1 MTTNYQKIFDSV
13 THPNFDSVL
22 DYVDLGLRCVS
33 PSVKNIVDWFP
44 SYARDCLISG
54 IENDIGHKVSIE
66 EIIEVFD
73 DIGWRWDDRKA
84 WAYETEDDLIRAID
98 DAIHE
103 HLNELSGVD

>member
-1 MTTNYQKIFDSV
+1 MTTNYEKIFNSV

-22 DYVDLGLRCVS
+22 DYVEFRFDEKF
-33 PSVKNIVDWFP
+33 KNIVDWFP

-98 DAIHE
+98 EAIRE
-103 HLNELSGVD
+103 HLSELSGVD